1 MHDIYDQRESIG
13 GSIQQARSGGSP
25 SALEKAQR
33 AVGIGARISPTDAIL
48 QTLDEAIKRVYAV
61 TEELD
66 NKLQPLNGERPT
78 PESPIETRAVPGYD
92 YASTLMTS
100 LEDRARQVKNIAD
113 RLGGICARTEL

>member
-13 GSIQQARSGGSP
+13 GAIQQARGGGAP
-25 SALEKAQR
+25 SVLEKAQR
-33 AVGIGARISPTDAIL
+33 AVGIGARISPADVIL

-78 PESPIETRAVPGYD
+78 PESPIETRVLPCYD
-92 YASTLMTS
+92 HASTLMTS
-100 LEDRARQVKNIAD
+100 LEDRARHSDEVAA
-113 RLGGICARTEL
+113 RLGRICARTEL